1 MKFVTNSLEDTKKLA
16 NNFAKELKA
25 PISCMN
31 IVYSVFCC
39 DKNDFYE
46 KIMAN
51 EQKEKKGLH
60 ELYDAIEN
68 KVKKAF
74 VES

>member
-1 MKFVTNSLEDTKKLA
+1 MEDGFLEEVET
-16 NNFAKELKA
+16 
-25 PISCMN
+25 
-31 IVYSVFCC
+31 
-39 DKNDFYE
+39 
-46 KIMAN
+46 